1 MGEERVDAIGRSDME
16 LLRLFG
22 VGVFLVTCLAVG
34 GKMLLLGRRTHRA
47 PEITLGL
54 SLFLSG
60 GLGGILLFVGQSRAE
75 DLGSLAS
82 GIRGAGLFC
91 LSAGAIA
98 LWCFTWR
105 VFRPQARRAAAL
117 FAVGCAAVVSGFLG
131 EAIAGDFATDRF
143 ANVWSWVGLCGRSL
157 AYLWAGLESLRYY
170 QLMRRRLRLGLANR
184 LIANRFLLWG
194 IGALAAWGIYGVV
207 LVNIFAGAAD
217 AVDAGVFHST
227 LPALITSLLGCT
239 AGAAV
244 GLAFFA
250 PPAYH
255 RWIRDGV

>member
-1 MGEERVDAIGRSDME
+1 ME

-34 GKMLLLGRRTHRA
+34 GKMLLLGRRTQRV
-47 PEITLGL
+47 PEIALGL

-75 DLGSLAS
+75 ELGDLALGVRA
-82 GIRGAGLFC
+82 AGLLC

-105 VFRPQARRAAAL
+105 VFRPRTGWAAVVFAL
-117 FAVGCAAVVSGFLG
+117 ACAAVVSGFLG

-170 QLMRRRLRLGLANR
+170 RLMRRRLQLGLADP
-184 LIANRFLLWG
+184 LLVNRFLLWA

-207 LVNIFAGAAD
+207 LVNILTGAAD
-217 AVDAGVFHST
+217 AVDAGVFHSIV
-227 LPALITSLLGCT
+227 PALITSALGCT
-239 AGAAV
+239 SGAAMA
-244 GLAFFA
+244 LAFFT
-250 PPAYH
+250 PLVYR
-255 RWIRDGV
+255 RWMRAGA